1 LSESVYYDTIVTSI
15 FIGGTLATAYTVEE
29 LELQDGNVVQI
40 KPLVIGR
47 MRKFMKKFEELTE
60 NKLTSEEEAEEK
72 LMELT
77 LICLGPQGDPYKYE
91 SEPEDNPRGFEK
103 AYDTFDMPTIYRII
117 KVCTGIDL
125 EAPKEM
131 MNQMAAAK
139 EESGTTS

>member
-1 LSESVYYDTIVTSI
+1 M
-15 FIGGTLATAYTVEE
+15 ATAYTVEE
-29 LELQDGNVVQI
+29 LELQDGNTVQI

-60 NKLTSEEEAEEK
+60 NKLESEEEAEHK

-77 LICLGPQGDPYKYE
+77 LICLGPQGEQYAYDN
-91 SEPEDNPRGFEK
+91 STDEDGDVKGFEK
-103 AYDTFDMPTIYRII
+103 AYDTFDMPTVYRII

-131 MNQMAAAK
+131 MNQMTQAG
-139 EESGTTS
+139 EGSGTTS